1 MHNSEMQTFAELVR
15 AWRERRGITRAEA
28 GRRLRIPY
36 RTLEYWEAGQHAPRG
51 MARRVLEA
59 RFRRR

>member
-1 MHNSEMQTFAELVR
+1 MQNSELQTFAELVR
-15 AWRERRGITRAEA
+15 AWRDSRGITRAEA
-28 GRRLRIPY
+28 GRRLGIPY
-36 RTLEYWEAGQHAPRG
+36 RTLEYWESGEHAPRG